1 MKNII
6 DFVKRNILWLIGG
19 FLALIILEPELAEIK
34 TLLLII
40 ISECLAIALSGLA
53 QFVYTKIDF
62 IRENAVSSLGM
73 IFIGVH
79 ILCGLTILGVYI
91 AQFCN

>member
-1 MKNII
+1 MKTFI
-6 DFVKRNILWLIGG
+6 DFIKRHFVWIIAGLIS
-19 FLALIILEPELAEIK
+19 LVMLNPTIAEIK
-34 TLLLII
+34 TLLLIV

-62 IRENAVSSLGM
+62 IRENAVNSLGM

-79 ILCGLTILGVYI
+79 LLCGLTILGVYL
-91 AQFCN
+91 AQYCN